1 MKKSV
6 ISFIA
11 VMLVIIFLGV
21 TAVTGVYIPG
31 GWTMPFRDSGTTEDA
46 PATAVTS
53 EDGASNTETGTTDTA
68 DPSTDTA
75 DTTDGSADAADTTAD
90 TAADGTADATTDT
103 AADSSADSTAETG
116 GTAADLRAI
125 IPSVMDTENGIRLG
139 LDLVGGSRIVYE
151 AVLPEGYDT
160 GNLSDDMQTAQAMIR
175 QRLTSQGFTEATV
188 ALSGDN
194 RLTVEI
200 PQITNPEEAVQT
212 LGTTAQLLFMDI
224 DGYNE
229 YIAALAEDETVD
241 AADYALLTGS
251 DVDSASAE
259 YGQTSETSPMQNY
272 VQVTFTT
279 DGRQKF
285 ADATQSV
292 AARSTDNGGDG
303 YNQLLIIMDGQIISA
318 PYVSERIDSENC
330 VITGSFDQESAEQL
344 AGLIDAGQL
353 PFSLTQV
360 ELRSVGPQ
368 LGADALQTSLL
379 AGAIGVLLVCLFM
392 LIVYRVPGLVA
403 CLALGF
409 YIVIEALLF
418 SLFRINLSLPGI
430 AGIIL
435 SIGMAV
441 DANVVIFERI
451 KEELRAG
458 KTVKSAID
466 SGFKR
471 AFTAI
476 FDSNLTTLIAAAVLF
491 FFGTGTIV
499 GFATTLGLGV
509 IISMFTAL
517 TVTHFLLNRMVD
529 FRIRSPRAYGLR
541 EKKRE
546 GGRFPV
552 LKNSKI
558 FGGISVLLVATGL
571 VALILLP
578 FGKNLFNLSIDF
590 AGGTEME
597 FNMHQTVTQDI
608 QSDVSSLF
616 EETTGVTPSSV
627 TSSGDGNQ
635 DVLIRSTSI
644 TSEQR
649 EAVIAAMLEQY
660 DLNQET
666 DILNNNDVSA
676 SVGSDLQRS
685 AVLCAVLAIVLMLLY
700 ITFRFELTSGLA
712 AVVCLVHDL
721 LIMLSVYVWLQIPL
735 DTNFIAAALTILG
748 YSINASIIVFDR
760 VRENLRTARREP
772 FEEVAERSIWQTM
785 GRTINTT
792 LTTLFT
798 IGMVF
803 ILGVPSLKQ
812 FTLPLIVGIL
822 AGAWS
827 SILLSASLWAFFRRK
842 FRKHKV

>member
-11 VMLVIIFLGV
+11 VMLIIIFLGV

-31 GWTMPFRDSGTTEDA
+31 GWTMPFRDASVSDTAVSGTDA
-46 PATAVTS
+46 A
-53 EDGASNTETGTTDTA
+53 ETD
-68 DPSTDTA
+68 TDTA
-75 DTTDGSADAADTTAD
+75 DTAETDTADTDTAETADTTDTDAADTDAANAD
-90 TAADGTADATTDT
+90 TDATVV
-103 AADSSADSTAETG
+103 DSSEETDSTEQ
-116 GTAADLRAI
+116 AAAATELRAI
-125 IPSVMDTENGIRLG
+125 IPSVLDTDNGIRLG

-151 AVLPEGYDT
+151 AVLPEGYDMS
-160 GNLSDDMQTAQAMIR
+160 GLADDMQTAQAMIR

-188 ALSGDN
+188 SLTGDN

-224 DGYNE
+224 DGYND
-229 YIAALAEDETVD
+229 YMTALAEDPTVD
-241 AADYALLTGS
+241 AAQYALLTGS
-251 DVDSASAE
+251 DIEGASAE
-259 YGQTSETSPMQNY
+259 YGAVDNSGMQQNF
-272 VQVTFTT
+272 VQVEFTS
-279 DGRQKF
+279 DGQQKF
-285 ADATQSV
+285 ADATESV
-292 AARSTDNGGDG
+292 AARTDG
-303 YNQLLIIMDGQIISA
+303 YNQLLIIMDGQVISA
-318 PYVSERIDSENC
+318 PNVSERIDSESC
-330 VITGSFDQESAEQL
+330 IITGSFDQDSAQQL

-353 PFSLTQV
+353 PFSLKQA

-368 LGADALQTSLL
+368 LGADAMSSSLM
-379 AGAIGVLLVCLFM
+379 AGIIGLILVCLFM
-392 LIVYRVPGLVA
+392 IIIYRVPGFVA

-409 YIVIEALLF
+409 YIVIEALVF
-418 SLFRINLSLPGI
+418 SIIRVNLSLPGI

-441 DANVVIFERI
+441 DANVIIFERI

-471 AFTAI
+471 AFAAI

-529 FRIRSPRAYGLR
+529 FHIRNPKAYGLS

-552 LKNSKI
+552 IKNSKI

-608 QSDVSSLF
+608 QTEVSDLF
-616 EETTGVTPSSV
+616 AETTGVTPSSV
-627 TSSGDGNQ
+627 TSSGDDNQ
-635 DVLIRSTSI
+635 DVLIRSTSV

-660 DLNQET
+660 DLDQET

-685 AVLCAVLAIVLMLLY
+685 AVLCAALAIVLMLLY

-712 AVVCLVHDL
+712 AVVCLIHDL

-735 DTNFIAAALTILG
+735 DSNFIAAALTILG

-760 VRENLRTARREP
+760 VRENLRSARKEP
-772 FEEVAERSIWQTM
+772 FESVAERSVWQTM

-827 SILLSASLWAFFRRK
+827 SILLSASLWGFFRKK
-842 FRKHKV
+842 FRRHRVK